1 MKSQKLSFKNEQ
13 GIQLSARLDL
23 PIDEKP
29 IVYALFAHCFTCSKN
44 LTAVRNISRSLTSNG
59 IAVLL
64 FDFTGLGESEGDFE
78 STTFTSNIH
87 DLFAASNFMK
97 EEFEAP
103 KILIGHSLG
112 GAAVLFAGSQME
124 NIEAVVTVAAPFD
137 PYHVTHLIAEDIEVI
152 KEKGKAEVN
161 IGGRPFTIAKSFIDD
176 ISKHNAEDVAKE
188 LRKALLIMH
197 SPQDTTVGVENAA
210 KIYQAAHHPKSFIS
224 LDGADHLLT
233 RKEDSIY
240 VGNVIA
246 TWVRKYIDSEE
257 VKGKELTTNSKVVVR
272 TGEGSFLTEIKAGRH
287 HLLADEPKEVGGT
300 DMGPT
305 PYDYLSAALGACT
318 TMTLQMYANRKGWD
332 LKEAKVH
339 LNHNKDYVQD
349 CEDCEK
355 PTAKIDHFERE
366 IELIGDLDEDQR
378 NRLLEIADKCPV
390 HKTLH
395 SKVKVISS
403 LKE

>member
-1 MKSQKLSFKNEQ
+1 MKSQKLSFQNKQ
-13 GIQLSARLDL
+13 GIQLSARLDM
-23 PIDEKP
+23 PVDEKP
-29 IVYALFAHCFTCSKN
+29 LVYALFAHCFTCSKN

-87 DLFAASNFMK
+87 DLFAASDFMA
-97 EEFEAP
+97 EQFEAP

-112 GAAVLFAGSQME
+112 GAAVLFAGKQME

-137 PYHVTHLIAEDIEVI
+137 PYHVTHLIAEDIETI

-176 ISKHNAEDVAKE
+176 ISQHNAEDVAKE

-197 SPQDTTVGVENAA
+197 SPQDTTVGIENAA
-210 KIYQAAHHPKSFIS
+210 KIYLAAHHPKSFVS

-233 RKEDSIY
+233 QKEDSIY

-246 TWVRKYIDSEE
+246 TWVRKYIKTDGGDKDQLKTDSN
-257 VKGKELTTNSKVVVR
+257 VVSQTNS
-272 TGEGSFLTEIKAGRH
+272 GSFLTEIKAGKH
-287 HLLADEPKEVGGT
+287 HLVADEPKSVGGT
-300 DMGPT
+300 DLGPS
-305 PYDYLSAALGACT
+305 PYDYLSTALAACT
-318 TMTLQMYANRKGWD
+318 TMTLQMYAQRKGWD
-332 LKEAKVH
+332 LQEAKVH
-339 LNHNKDYVQD
+339 LNHNKDYIQD

-355 PTAKIDHFERE
+355 SSSKIDHFERE
-366 IELIGDLDEDQR
+366 LELIGDLSQEQKS
-378 NRLLEIADKCPV
+378 RLLEIADKCPV
-390 HKTLH
+390 HRTLH
-395 SKVKVISS
+395 SEVKVSTR